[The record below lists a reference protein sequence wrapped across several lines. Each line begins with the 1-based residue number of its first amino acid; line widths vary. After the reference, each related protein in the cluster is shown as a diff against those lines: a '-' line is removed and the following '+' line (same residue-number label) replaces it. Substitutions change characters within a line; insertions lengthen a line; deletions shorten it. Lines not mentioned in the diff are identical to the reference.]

1 MISFKS
7 ISAFLVI
14 LVLLCT
20 EENAISCS
28 MYKLTK
34 NGKTMVGS
42 NYDAYY
48 LTSRIW
54 FENASHANNYGAAF
68 IGGRFDGNNGML
80 PQSGLNEAGLS
91 FSRLVAVTPKNNKA
105 KSKSEKV
112 ITNASG
118 YLKEILH
125 TCKTVEEV
133 KAFIDQYDHSYFNEE
148 VALYID
154 QFGKYL
160 IVEPYSTT
168 IGNDAKY
175 VLANFCPSV
184 TEPGTIK
191 QERYLK
197 GVHFLKNKMETDIDF
212 CTALSDTMHVCREK
226 IGDGT
231 LLTMIRDLNERNIYL
246 YFYHDFKNQ
255 LKFNINEELAK
266 GDHMYE
272 IPKIFPKNVEY
283 EKLINYKTPN
293 TSKAVMQFMIFSFGL
308 FFFSALF
315 YFVSYFRK
323 RKTEEYSFM
332 KLVLFLIGIIMVYYT
347 TALVKTETI
356 FYFPA
361 PYKDY
366 HLSLLTFA
374 AYIPF
379 LILLIIIPL
388 FAINYKLFKKNLWSS
403 FSRWLFVINNM
414 TYITMISLF
423 IYWGLYDVF

>member
-7 ISAFLVI
+7 ISVFLVI
-14 LVLLCT
+14 LLLLCT
-20 EENAISCS
+20 QDNAYSCS
-28 MYKLTK
+28 MYKITK
-34 NGKTMVGS
+34 KGKTMVGS

-54 FENASHANNYGAAF
+54 FENAKHTNNYGAAF

-80 PQSGLNEAGLS
+80 PQSGLNDVGLS
-91 FSRLVAVTPKNNKA
+91 FSRLVAPTPKNNISTI
-105 KSKSEKV
+105 KSKKA

-125 TCKTVEEV
+125 TCKTVDEV
-133 KAFIDQYDHSYFNEE
+133 KAFIDQFDHSYFNEE

-154 QFGKYL
+154 QTGKYL

-175 VLANFCPSV
+175 VLANFCPSE

-197 GVHFLKNKMETDIDF
+197 GVHFIKYKMETDIDF

-231 LLTMIRDLNERNIYL
+231 LLTMIRDLNEGNIYL

-266 GDHMYE
+266 GDHFFE
-272 IPKIFPKNVEY
+272 IPKLFPKNAEY
-283 EKLINYKTPN
+283 EKLINFKTPH
-293 TSKAVMQFMIFSFGL
+293 TSKTIQIFMMFSFGL
-308 FFFSALF
+308 FFFSSLF

-323 RKTEEYSFM
+323 RKTEDYSYT
-332 KLVLFLIGIIMVYYT
+332 KLVLFLIGIILVYYVSV
-347 TALVKTETI
+347 LLRTETI

-379 LILLIIIPL
+379 LILLLIIP
-388 FAINYKLFKKNLWSS
+388 FIGINYKLFKKNVWSS

-414 TYITMISLF
+414 TYISMISLF